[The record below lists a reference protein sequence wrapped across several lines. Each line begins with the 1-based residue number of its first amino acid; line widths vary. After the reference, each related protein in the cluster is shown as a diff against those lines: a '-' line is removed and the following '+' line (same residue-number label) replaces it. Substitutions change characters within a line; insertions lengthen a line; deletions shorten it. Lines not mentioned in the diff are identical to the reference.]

1 MKIIRYL
8 AVDGRILHGIQAP
21 GSPASAQVIRG
32 NIFEEFEVSEEI
44 TEVARILFPVTPPN
58 ILAVGMNY
66 MRHADEINIEN
77 PSVPVLFLKG
87 TNSLIGSGE
96 PIILPEAGIHEVD
109 FEAELAVIIGK
120 KAKTVSPR
128 EAMDYV
134 FGYTCCND
142 VSARDWQFH
151 KQKGQWARGKS
162 FDSFCPLGPCLV
174 TKDDILR
181 PNRLHIR
188 AILNGEIMQDSN
200 TSDMI
205 FDVPALVSD
214 LSRSMTLYPGTII
227 LTGTPEGVGFV
238 RKPPIF
244 LKEGDVITV
253 TIEEIGELTN
263 PVIREK

>member
-1 MKIIRYL
+1 MKIIRFL
-8 AVDGRILHGIQAP
+8 AVDGRILHGIQVP
-21 GSPASAQVIRG
+21 GSLTNAQIIKG
-32 NIFEEFEVSEEI
+32 NIFEKFEVSKEI
-44 TEVARILFPVTPPN
+44 TRVDRIIAPVTPPN

-66 MRHADEINIEN
+66 TQHADEINIEN
-77 PSVPVLFLKG
+77 PNSPVFFLKG
-87 TNSLIGSGE
+87 TNSLIGPGE
-96 PIILPEAGIHEVD
+96 PIMLPEAGFHEVD
-109 FEAELAVIIGK
+109 YEAELAVIIGK
-120 KAKTVSPR
+120 KAKNVLLR

-134 FGYTCCND
+134 IGYTCSND

-174 TKDDILR
+174 TKDDIPWPNNLR
-181 PNRLHIR
+181 IQSV
-188 AILNGEIMQDSN
+188 LNGEIMQDSN
-200 TSDMI
+200 TSNMI

-227 LTGTPEGVGFV
+227 LTGTPEGVGFA

-253 TIEEIGELTN
+253 SIEKIGELTN
-263 PVIREK
+263 PVIRES